1 MSTRTGRHHSS
12 LSLDVGDIRVRFE
25 GGSREARLT
34 LAQWFS
40 MSRAVVETNS
50 PRSRSS
56 SRRRH

>member
-40 MSRAVVETNS
+40 MSRAVVEALLG
-50 PRSRSS
+50 
-56 SRRRH
+56 RRKR